1 MSRYI
6 DADKVLAEFPIR
18 RNHYDEKNGNIHFIN
33 GIETVMEYIDTVA
46 DEQPADVQE
55 VKHGKWIDYGWR
67 NRGFDAFHIFKCSEC
82 NRGKIKTSRFC
93 PNCGAKMDGKE

>member
-1 MSRYI
+1 MSRYV

-33 GIETVMEYIDTVA
+33 GVETVMEYIDTVA

-55 VKHGKWIDYGWR
+55 VKRGKWILKYIGAGHYWECSVCNGDLV
-67 NRGFDAFHIFKCSEC
+67 NRSE
-82 NRGKIKTSRFC
+82 RMHYC
-93 PNCGAKMDGKE
+93 PYCGAKMDGKE